1 MNLVMKIFLILV
13 LLSST
18 IISQSDFN
26 HLGKV
31 YRFELDNAPFPHQDR
46 ANGHTYDGKL
56 YSAEEHYSD
65 STTLVYI
72 PKYFNLKGR
81 TDVVVYFH
89 GWNNNVDSMITQFD
103 LVTQFYDS
111 GINAILVM
119 PEGPKNAPDSFG
131 GKLEEKDVF
140 SKFINE
146 TLDSLSRKLNTTL
159 CVGNITLAGHSGA
172 YRIIAYIIMR
182 GGLIE
187 KINKVIL
194 FDGLYADV
202 EKYSYWIDHY
212 NGKFINIYT
221 PSGGTKRSS
230 ENLMECLTA
239 WNIPFRLVAEDELS
253 DSIIRENRIVFI
265 ESQLT
270 HNEVISKRRQF
281 TKFLRVE

>member
-31 YRFELDNAPFPHQDR
+31 YRFELDNAPFPHQDK

-89 GWNNNVDSMITQFD
+89 GWNNNVDSMIIQFD

-119 PEGPKNAPDSFG
+119 PEGPKKCSGFFRRKVRRKG
-131 GKLEEKDVF
+131 CVF
-140 SKFINE
+140 
-146 TLDSLSRKLNTTL
+146 
-159 CVGNITLAGHSGA
+159 
-172 YRIIAYIIMR
+172 
-182 GGLIE
+182 
-187 KINKVIL
+187 KV
-194 FDGLYADV
+194 Y
-202 EKYSYWIDHY
+202 K
-212 NGKFINIYT
+212 
-221 PSGGTKRSS
+221 
-230 ENLMECLTA
+230 
-239 WNIPFRLVAEDELS
+239 
-253 DSIIRENRIVFI
+253 
-265 ESQLT
+265 
-270 HNEVISKRRQF
+270 
-281 TKFLRVE
+281 